1 MSQNKVYEG
10 QNAERI
16 LDHPTFKT
24 AVETLENEYIRMWKA
39 TTGDNASERE
49 ACFFAIRMLGEVV
62 GSLQSIVND
71 GKMESDRLTFNDN
84 LEQEQVWTKR
94 RAKTRR

>member
-1 MSQNKVYEG
+1 MTQNKVYEG

-24 AVETLENEYIRMWKA
+24 AVETLANEYIRMWKA
-39 TTGDNASERE
+39 TTIADANERE

-71 GKMESDRLTFNDN
+71 GKMEAASLTFNDN
-84 LEQEQVWTKR
+84 LEQEQTWAKR
-94 RAKTRR
+94 NK